1 MASSSS
7 QPMKMVSN
15 AFPQPQPQLSVQHQP
30 QPQLPSQPQ
39 LRPPPPSTS
48 ARRLDPPLMY
58 KNRLQEY
65 TQRSAIPQPLYQT
78 MSEEPPNARR
88 FRSTVEVD
96 GATYTSPNT
105 FLHKKAA
112 EQDVAKIALEHIS
125 KRIRDEGCPL
135 IHEDTV
141 FCKAILNEFAL
152 KMNLDKPTFNTVQP
166 EGLLPVFISSTVF
179 NGVCYTGTHGRN
191 KKEAEQLAARA
202 VIVSLL
208 GNSGSGT
215 ILTEIIK
222 SKEKLYAAL
231 HKVKSVSHATIS
243 AIPQSVEVQVASPG
257 ASSGTQVIHELK
269 IPKPEPSTQLI
280 SAQTSSQAVNL
291 PIEFVPAVLPEP
303 SGVGPSSSKKRRKNK
318 NKANKKLRSDTQF
331 SIAEMPVAQA
341 PMTQA
346 PPCSVGLT
354 NEVAHL

>member
-1 MASSSS
+1 MGSSSS
-7 QPMKMVSN
+7 QPLKMVEVRST
-15 AFPQPQPQLSVQHQP
+15 AFPLPQLSVPLQPQPQPQLQ
-30 QPQLPSQPQ
+30 
-39 LRPPPPSTS
+39 PPSTS
-48 ARRLDPPLMY
+48 ARCPDPPLMY
-58 KNRLQEY
+58 KNHLQDY
-65 TQRSAIPQPLYQT
+65 TQRSAIPQPIYQT
-78 MSEEPPNARR
+78 MSEGPFNAIR
-88 FRSTVEVD
+88 FRSTVEVG

-125 KRIRDEGCPL
+125 KSIRDEGCPL
-135 IHEDTV
+135 VHEDTV

-166 EGLLPVFISSTVF
+166 EGLLPDFISTSVF

-202 VIVSLL
+202 VIISLL

-231 HKVKSVSHATIS
+231 HKVKSASHATIS

-257 ASSGTQVIHELK
+257 ASSGTHPLQEQK

-303 SGVGPSSSKKRRKNK
+303 SGVGSSSSKKHRKNK
-318 NKANKKLRSDTQF
+318 NKANKKVWSDAQS
-331 SIAEMPVAQA
+331 SIAEMPVAQ
-341 PMTQA
+341 
-346 PPCSVGLT
+346 GLMSDDSSPALFGRLH
-354 NEVAHL
+354 E

>member
-1 MASSSS
+1 MGSSSS
-7 QPMKMVSN
+7 QPLKMVEVRST
-15 AFPQPQPQLSVQHQP
+15 AFPLPQLSVPLQPQPQPQLQ
-30 QPQLPSQPQ
+30 
-39 LRPPPPSTS
+39 PPSAS
-48 ARRLDPPLMY
+48 ARCPDPPLMY
-58 KNRLQEY
+58 KNHLQDY
-65 TQRSAIPQPLYQT
+65 TQRSAIPQPIYQT
-78 MSEEPPNARR
+78 MSEGPFNAIR

-135 IHEDTV
+135 VHEDTV

-166 EGLLPVFISSTVF
+166 EGLLPDFISTSVF

-202 VIVSLL
+202 VIISLL

-215 ILTEIIK
+215 IFTEIIK

-231 HKVKSVSHATIS
+231 HKVKSASHATIN

-257 ASSGTQVIHELK
+257 ASSGTHPLQEQK

-280 SAQTSSQAVNL
+280 SAQTSSQAVSL
-291 PIEFVPAVLPEP
+291 PIEFVPAVLSEP
-303 SGVGPSSSKKRRKNK
+303 SGVGSSSSKKRRKNK
-318 NKANKKLRSDTQF
+318 NKANKKVWSDAQS
-331 SIAEMPVAQA
+331 SI
-341 PMTQA
+341 
-346 PPCSVGLT
+346 C
-354 NEVAHL
+354 